1 MPRTHIQATTGHAPP
16 SHLDASP
23 PLLLEFSHT
32 KMMEVVLFTK
42 PGCCLCDTVKAQ
54 LGKLRARQPFDLREV
69 NILEDSDAFAKFHEE
84 IPVVFI
90 NGRKAFKYHLD
101 EEVFLRRLQSRPV
114 QGEIPEHGS

>member
-1 MPRTHIQATTGHAPP
+1 
-16 SHLDASP
+16 
-23 PLLLEFSHT
+23 
-32 KMMEVVLFTK
+32 MMKVVLFTK
-42 PGCCLCDTVKAQ
+42 PGCSLCDTVKAQ

-90 NGRKAFKYHLD
+90 DGRKAFKYHLD
-101 EEVFLRRLQSRPV
+101 EKVFLRRLQSRPA